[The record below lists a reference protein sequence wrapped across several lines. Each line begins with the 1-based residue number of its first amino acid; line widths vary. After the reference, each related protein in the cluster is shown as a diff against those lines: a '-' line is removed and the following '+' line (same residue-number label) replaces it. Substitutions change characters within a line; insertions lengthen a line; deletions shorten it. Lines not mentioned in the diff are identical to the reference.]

1 MLFMA
6 KHSELEIIRQ
16 ILLESKTVVVVGISG
31 DAKRPSNYVAKYLL
45 LKGYKI
51 IPVNPNMGNWEGL
64 ICYPAL
70 QSIPNSLQVDAVVV
84 FRKAQFCL
92 EIAEAAVEINAK
104 AIWLQEGII
113 SKETEMF
120 AKENGLLIVMNR
132 CMKKEHEKM
141 RAGLDSQK

>member
-1 MLFMA
+1 MSVI
-6 KHSELEIIRQ
+6 SEKEIIKK
-16 ILLESKTVVVVGISG
+16 ILTSSKVIAVVGISS
-31 DAKRPSNYVAKYLL
+31 DSKRPSNYVAKYLL

-70 QSIPNSLQVDAVVV
+70 QSIPNTLQVDAVVV

-113 SKETEMF
+113 SKETELF

-132 CMKKEHEKM
+132 CMKKEHEKWKS
-141 RAGLDSQK
+141 GSDSQK